1 MLPVKE
7 PKPYQYDE
15 TDDLLDNKESPKKES
30 EISDVPLNDE
40 IGAPK
45 PIWLLNIEREEKKK
59 RKRA

>member
-1 MLPVKE
+1 MLPAKE

-15 TDDLLDNKESPKKES
+15 TDDLLNNTSGSPEKVS

-40 IGAPK
+40 MGAPK

-59 RKRA
+59 KRE